1 MIGLSLHHLHYA
13 HDSASLATACSPST
27 ARLMSP
33 DVSHASSS
41 PVLSFLWSLASDVL
55 EHRPLSA
62 HRKKSYEHPR
72 ALAQPLL
79 SWQTPQELVF
89 VVLRHSP
96 SSPLL
101 PLGSRPHRPLP
112 NGCASSRNFLLMA
125 SSSLS
130 GLALPIKLSS
140 SISRINAVRRRRVR
154 AMFLAVSTHQEGR
167 DVNHLSTRSNVA
179 LANQDA
185 GVVNGLLQATTSLW
199 SASVVR

>member
-1 MIGLSLHHLHYA
+1 MIGLSLPHLHYA

-27 ARLMSP
+27 CSRSTTAVVANSSRTRLRGPST
-33 DVSHASSS
+33 SS
-41 PVLSFLWSLASDVL
+41 
-55 EHRPLSA
+55 
-62 HRKKSYEHPR
+62 
-72 ALAQPLL
+72 
-79 SWQTPQELVF
+79 
-89 VVLRHSP
+89 

-101 PLGSRPHRPLP
+101 PPSLLFLFTRPDRPLP
-112 NGCASSRNFLLMA
+112 NGYASGRNFLLMA

-140 SISRINAVRRRRVR
+140 SISRGNVVRRRRVR

-167 DVNHLSTRSNVA
+167 DVNHLSIRSIVA

-185 GVVNGLLQATTSLW
+185 GVVNGLLQATASLW

>member
-1 MIGLSLHHLHYA
+1 ME
-13 HDSASLATACSPST
+13 P
-27 ARLMSP
+27 R
-33 DVSHASSS
+33 V
-41 PVLSFLWSLASDVL
+41 DVL
-55 EHRPLSA
+55 GHRPLSA

-72 ALAQPLL
+72 AQPLL
-79 SWQTPQELVF
+79 SWQTPQEFVF

-101 PLGSRPHRPLP
+101 PPSLLFLFTRPDRPLP
-112 NGCASSRNFLLMA
+112 NGCASNRNFLLMA

-130 GLALPIKLSS
+130 GLALRVKLSS
-140 SISRINAVRRRRVR
+140 SISRVNAVRRRRDR
-154 AMFLAVSTHQEGR
+154 AMFLAVSAHQEGR
-167 DVNHLSTRSNVA
+167 DVNHVSTRSNVA